1 MDLTSLNITASL
13 KSTGKSNGTPY
24 TATEHSLGKQIML
37 GLLIA
42 AGHVEGDHPEAA
54 NISEE
59 AVVAIGETI
68 EENDGHNLGIPNLAR
83 RAYTK
88 VQNAHLDDQGNS
100 TDPEAFPKKRDYT
113 SIGLILKKGVKALKV
128 VGDDQVEVMF
138 PKYGKAK
145 KAS

>member
-1 MDLTSLNITASL
+1 MSGLSNLSINASL

-24 TATEHSLGKQIML
+24 TDTERTTGKHIML

-42 AGHVEGDHPEAA
+42 AGHVEPDHAEAA

-59 AVVAIGETI
+59 AIVAISETI
-68 EENDGHNLGIPNLAR
+68 EETEGQNLGIPNLAR

-88 VQNAHLDDQGNS
+88 IQNAHLDDNGQP

-113 SIGLILKKGVKALKV
+113 SIGLILKKAVKDLKV
-128 VGDDQVEVMF
+128 VGDDQVNTMF
-138 PKYGKAK
+138 PTYGKAK
-145 KAS
+145 AS